1 MPPKKASPN
10 ENVEELLTKILALNL
25 WKAGAKQMAIAR
37 AVGKG
42 GKWVND
48 FLKGIPKSAKAP
60 KSGR

>member
-1 MPPKKASPN
+1 MPPKKARPD

-25 WKAGAKQMAIAR
+25 WIAGANQMAIAR

-48 FLKGIPKSAKAP
+48 FLKGIPKSSRPSRSAQ
-60 KSGR
+60 